1 MEKSIDGV
9 VIKNLRVIPDER
21 GWLMACGTRIRKQQS
36 ILFSSFTG
44 NPDLFHAGTRVIY
57 RLYAEFF
64 TLIAV

>member
-21 GWLMACGTRIRKQQS
+21 ESLMACGTRIRKQQS

-44 NPDLFHAGTRVIY
+44 NPDLFHAGTRV
-57 RLYAEFF
+57 F
-64 TLIAV
+64 IAYMPNFLP